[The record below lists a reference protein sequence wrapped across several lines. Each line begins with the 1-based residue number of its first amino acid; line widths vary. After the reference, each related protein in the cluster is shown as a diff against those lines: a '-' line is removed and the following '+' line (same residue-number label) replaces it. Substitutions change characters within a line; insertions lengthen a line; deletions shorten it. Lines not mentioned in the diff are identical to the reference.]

1 MLAKTSPGGNGM
13 NGSETTDTYSQNS
26 YDAEWMPAI
35 ELIWGRGF
43 IAPGGEDN
51 VARIV
56 KGIDLRGKRVLEL
69 GSGAGGGGIALARHH
84 GARVVGL
91 EIEPTLVEYSREL
104 VAAEG
109 YSDRVEFRC
118 TEPGPLPV
126 EDASFDHFYSSGV
139 ICHIDDKPAV
149 FRDVLRLLKPGGMLL
164 GYDWFFTEHNSA
176 TEAWMEITGEHMPVS
191 NLQAYVDD
199 MQMAGFEAVSSEYVT
214 DWYIARAAD
223 ELRKLEG
230 PLFEEVAA
238 VSSPEVRDNLI
249 IEWRSLNEGLA
260 TGAMQ
265 QGYFRGRK
273 PD

>member
-1 MLAKTSPGGNGM
+1 M
-13 NGSETTDTYSQNS
+13 NGSETTDTYSENS

-51 VARIV
+51 VSRVV

-104 VAAEG
+104 AAEEG

-118 TEPGPLPV
+118 IEPGPLPV

-164 GYDWFFTEHNSA
+164 GYDWFFTEHNAA
-176 TEAWMEITGEHMPVS
+176 TEAWMEVAGEHMPVS
-191 NLQAYVDD
+191 NRQAYVDD
-199 MQMAGFEAVSSEYVT
+199 MQAAGFEAVSSECAT

-223 ELRKLEG
+223 ELRRLEG
-230 PLFEEVAA
+230 PLFDEVAA
-238 VSSPEVRDNLI
+238 VSTPEVRESLI
-249 IEWRSLNEGLA
+249 TEWRSLNEGLA